1 MTAMQKERILI
12 VDDSEMNRS
21 ILADILYGEFEITEA
36 ENGIQALS
44 ILQEESGK
52 FSLVLLD
59 IVMPEMDGFG
69 VLAEMNR
76 LNLIDNLPVIMV
88 SAETASSQIE
98 RAYELGATDFIMRP
112 FDASIV
118 HRRVVNTILLYAKQK
133 KLISIIEDQID
144 EKERVNSLMVDIL
157 SHIVEFRNGESGLHI
172 QHVRVLTNFLLTK
185 VCEKTDRYPLSETD
199 ISIISIASALHD
211 IGKIGIDDHILNKPG
226 PLTDEEYKIMKTHST
241 IGARILDSLT
251 MYKDNPLVRRAYE
264 ICRWHHERYDG
275 KGYPDGLSGDKIP
288 IGAQIVALADVYD
301 ALTSERVYKK
311 AFSHEKA
318 VEMILEGKC
327 GAFNPLLLKC
337 LAENGEAIRNILA
350 KPTEKVLR
358 RELRGF
364 TDALAHTKAGEV
376 ASDRTLRL
384 LDYERMKYNFF
395 AAMTEE
401 IQFEYSVAT
410 DTMTISPLGAKKLG
424 VEEVVVSPENSEKLK
439 EIIGGDW
446 FKTLIATLE
455 KSTPEKPEIRYE
467 KQLHCNGEYRWHNI
481 IVRAIWTDEIPPKVD
496 GFIGKAVDVH
506 DAHITITELKENA
519 THDPLTDLLNR
530 AEARAQ
536 IERRLLNYPNHKYAL
551 ACFDIDFFKQ
561 ANDTYGHL
569 FGDKVLK
576 SISQRMTRSIRASD
590 ICARMGGDEFLI
602 FFEYDTDINPIIA
615 RIFKS
620 LCCSVDKFD
629 VTISMGVAE
638 MNVVGESYEE
648 LFHRADLALYHSKQ
662 SGRNQYH
669 LYDDSMKDVL
679 PESNLTAID
688 APVGD
693 ENKED

>member
-1 MTAMQKERILI
+1 MMIMQKKRILV

-21 ILADILYGEFEITEA
+21 ILADILDGEFEITEA
-36 ENGIQALS
+36 ENGLQAID
-44 ILQEESGK
+44 ILQKESED
-52 FSLVLLD
+52 FLLVLLD

-69 VLAEMNR
+69 VLEEMNR
-76 LNLIDNLPVIMV
+76 LKLIDNLPVIMV

-98 RAYELGATDFIMRP
+98 RAYELGATDFIIRP

-133 KLISIIEDQID
+133 KLISIIEDQVD
-144 EKERVNSLMVDIL
+144 EKERFNSLMVDIL

-185 VCEKTDRYPLSETD
+185 LCEKTDRYPLSETD

-226 PLTDEEYKIMKTHST
+226 PLTDDEYVIMKTHSM
-241 IGARILDSLT
+241 IGAKILDSLT

-275 KGYPDGLSGDKIP
+275 RGYPDGLSGDKIP

-311 AFSHEKA
+311 AISHEKA
-318 VEMILEGKC
+318 LEMILDGKC

-337 LAENGEAIRNILA
+337 LSENSEDIRSVLK
-350 KPTEKVLR
+350 KPDVNVSR
-358 RELRGF
+358 REKRGF
-364 TDALAHTKAGEV
+364 NDVLVHSKAGEV

-401 IQFEYSVAT
+401 IQFEYSMAT
-410 DTMTISPLGAKKLG
+410 DTLTISPLGAEKLG
-424 VEEVVVSPENSEKLK
+424 VEEVVVSPEKSEKLK

-446 FKTLIATLE
+446 FRSLIDMLE
-455 KSTPEKPEIRYE
+455 KSTPEKPEIRHE

-506 DAHITITELKENA
+506 DAHITINELKENA

-530 AEARAQ
+530 AEAKAQ

-551 ACFDIDFFKQ
+551 ACFDIDFFKH

-576 SISQRMTRSIRASD
+576 TISQKMTHSIRASD

-602 FFEYDTDINPIIA
+602 FFEYDTDINAIIA

-620 LCCSVDKFD
+620 LCCNVDKFD
-629 VTISMGVAE
+629 VTISMGIAE
-638 MNVVGESYEE
+638 MTSVGESYEE

-669 LYDDSMKDVL
+669 LYDDSMKNILAQSNITDIDV
-679 PESNLTAID
+679 PTD
-688 APVGD
+688 K
-693 ENKED
+693 KED